1 VSESRVLV
9 RESREFQANPTE
21 WRNGS
26 GAAFTSLT
34 VLFAVY
40 KIPVGSAIAALRAH
54 DWMRII
60 RYVRGIRVPKVGR
73 TGRNDLKNGNSP
85 KLR

>member
-1 VSESRVLV
+1 VAERL
-9 RESREFQANPTE
+9 
-21 WRNGS
+21 WRGLHITHGIVCCLQNS
-26 GAAFTSLT
+26 NW
-34 VLFAVY
+34 
-40 KIPVGSAIAALRAH
+40 VGAIAALRAH